1 MMRAEG
7 AMRRL
12 LSGLTLWLLP
22 VLAGAAPFWDIP
34 AEELRRAAAAVDV
47 AAYPKAGAVIIFDR
61 REVEVEDS
69 GLSRTVR
76 HTLTRVLTAAGAR
89 ELASQVLPYDPLSAD
104 VAVVRCRI
112 LTVGGVHEIDPGAV
126 PDVPD
131 HQRLIYWNSKHRLVP
146 VGRLE
151 PGDVVELVTTRV
163 GFTYALLAGESG
175 RAESRFVP
183 PMKGHFYDIVP
194 LWADFPAIE
203 QRYRVRIP
211 ASKQLQ
217 YQTYNAASEI
227 SDRMDG
233 AHRVVTVTLR
243 GYVPFVPEPGM
254 VALSDVA
261 PKLLLTTAADWKAKA
276 LWFHGVQEVAGSFEV
291 TPEVRELAEKV
302 TRGLATPESKVA
314 ALNHWVAE
322 NIRYIGLHMGEGE
335 GFTLHPAAMT
345 LADRGGVCKDKA
357 GILVALLR
365 AVGLESYAAMTM
377 AGERIEYLAADQFN
391 HCVTVW
397 RREDGEVVLLDP
409 TWIPGVREMWSS
421 REQQQEVLLG
431 LPEGADLLT
440 TPLSPPEAH
449 PLAVAIRSR
458 LDGTGNL
465 EGTMTVR
472 ADGQSDA
479 ALRRVYRNRLRA
491 EWRAVDEGWLSQV
504 DPRAELTRIE
514 RPDPDDL
521 STPWAMTL
529 SFRIVGY
536 ATRLDDG
543 ALLLTPLSARHP
555 VGVASRADELQL
567 STKPETRRY
576 PTRVGCTRLVNLTET
591 LSLPPGSRIEGL
603 PKESTLDGNGR
614 LEASWTVNG
623 DTLTVRQKLA
633 LTTRIIEP
641 GEWPSLRAALVAFR
655 DLAETTILV
664 RPPARKEVSR

>member
-1 MMRAEG
+1 
-7 AMRRL
+7 MRRTLSSL
-12 LSGLTLWLLP
+12 LLVMTP
-22 VLAGAAPFWDIP
+22 VLAGASPFWDMP
-34 AEELRRAAAAVDV
+34 VEEVRRAAAAVDA
-47 AAYPKAGAVIIFDR
+47 AAYPKAGAVIVFDR

-76 HTLTRVLTAAGAR
+76 HTLTRVLSPAGAR

-104 VAVVRCRI
+104 VAVLRCRV
-112 LTVGGVHEIDPGAV
+112 LTADGTVREVSPGEV
-126 PDVPD
+126 LDVPD
-131 HQRLIYWNSKHRLVP
+131 HQRLIYWNSRHRLVP
-146 VGRLE
+146 TGRLD
-151 PGDVVELVTTRV
+151 PGDLVELVTRRV
-163 GFTYALLAGESG
+163 GFTYALLDGGAGG
-175 RAESRFVP
+175 GESRFVP
-183 PMKGHFYDIVP
+183 PMKGNFYDIVP
-194 LWADFPAIE
+194 LWADFPALE
-203 QRYRVRIP
+203 QRYRVRIA
-211 ASKQLQ
+211 ASKTLQ
-217 YQTYNAASEI
+217 YETYNAAAEV
-227 SDRMDG
+227 SDRLEGD
-233 AHRVVTVTLR
+233 ARVVTVVLR
-243 GYVPFVPEPGM
+243 DFVPLDREPGM
-254 VALSDVA
+254 AALSDVA

-276 LWFHGVQEVAGSFEV
+276 LWFYGVQEDAGSFEI
-291 TPEVRELAEKV
+291 TPEIRELAESV

-397 RREDGEVVLLDP
+397 RREDGEAILLDP

-449 PLAVAIRSR
+449 PLEVSIRSR
-458 LDGTGNL
+458 LDAAGTL

-479 ALRRVYRNRLRA
+479 ALRRIYRNRLRA
-491 EWRAVDEGWLSQV
+491 EWRAVDESWLVQV
-504 DPRAELTRIE
+504 APGAELIRIE

-521 STPWAMTL
+521 SQPWAMTL
-529 SFRIVGY
+529 SFRIPGY

-555 VGVASRADELQL
+555 VGVASRADELHL
-567 STKPETRRY
+567 STGPETRRY
-576 PTRVGCTRLVNLTET
+576 PTRVGSTRLVTLAET
-591 LSLPPGSRIEGL
+591 LTLPPGSRVEGL
-603 PKESTLDGNGR
+603 PAATRLDGNGR
-614 LEASWTVNG
+614 LEASWTVQG
-623 DTLTVRQKLA
+623 DTLTVKQTLA
-633 LTTRIIEP
+633 LNTRIVEP
-641 GEWPSLRAALVAFR
+641 EQWPSLRAALVAFR
-655 DLAETTILV
+655 DLAEATVSV
-664 RPPARKEVSR
+664 RPAARKEVSR